1 MVLRVSNRIPRD
13 SVNLN
18 EIVMSIEEFADIR
31 NHPYISTQRFDS
43 IVVDLEKNIPLG
55 YLLAVS
61 KTTRVIPRI
70 VTECN
75 TDVVRLLA
83 ELYPDRAAEIRYS
96 YIRDKERLSIII
108 EELKKSYD
116 WESYY

>member
-1 MVLRVSNRIPRD
+1 MILRVSNRIPRD

-18 EIVMSIEEFADIR
+18 EVAMSIEEFADIR
-31 NHPYISTQRFDS
+31 NHPYISTQRFDAV
-43 IVVDLEKNIPLG
+43 VVDLEKNIPVG
-55 YLLAVS
+55 YLSAVS
-61 KTTRVIPRI
+61 KTTRVIPKI

-83 ELYPDRAAEIRYS
+83 ELYPDKAAEIRFS
-96 YIRDKERLSIII
+96 YIRDKERLSSIIT
-108 EELKKSYD
+108 ELKKSYD